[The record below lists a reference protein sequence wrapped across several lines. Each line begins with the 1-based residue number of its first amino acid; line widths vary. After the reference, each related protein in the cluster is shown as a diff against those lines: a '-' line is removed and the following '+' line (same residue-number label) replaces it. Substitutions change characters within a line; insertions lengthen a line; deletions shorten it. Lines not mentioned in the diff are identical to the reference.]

1 MRTLHLI
8 SHTHWDREW
17 YQTFQQFRLKL
28 VHLVDGLLE
37 ILDTDP
43 LYLHFMLDGQTIV
56 VDDYLQIRPERE
68 TDLRKYIQNGRILI
82 GPWYILPDEFLVSPE
97 ATIRNLLEG
106 ERDARRFGSKMQVG
120 YIPDPFGH
128 IGQMPQILH
137 GFGIETACLWRGVG
151 DQPNEFWW
159 AAPDGTRVL
168 MGFLQQGYSNAG
180 GVLNSGVDGFVRDV
194 RRLRDQLVTHTSGTD
209 ILLMN
214 GTDHQEAT
222 PATSAAVAYASGKLD
237 GDTLVHSTLP
247 DYFKQVQDKMDL
259 GNFPVVSGE
268 LRSCK
273 NAPLLPGVLSA
284 RMWIKQRNQ
293 ACETLLEKWVEPF
306 STWVQVNAVDHI
318 PPEGLSDLQ
327 GVLRDPQGVLREA
340 WRILMQCHPHDSICG
355 CSIDQVH
362 EEMRPRF
369 DQVEQIGEEI
379 TAQSLQVL
387 AGMVATQASGSLEPS
402 TISSA
407 VVVFNPSTATRSD
420 LVSTELKVLPENG
433 EFELVD
439 EKGEP
444 VPFQKVG
451 MGSGVL
457 YNMRMDRNAFRV
469 AVEMIS
475 PGTGP
480 EGMRFLEMKVTHEN
494 AQPQID
500 PPKDVQVELRVSS
513 VGDPDLKAW
522 NCSRQELAE
531 LLENPAIK
539 NYHILVKGN
548 PTSQV
553 RIAARD
559 VPGQGYRAYWVRG
572 KARVEQKPAQMNP
585 LVRALMP
592 LVTRLAVNP
601 AVQRLVQRFV
611 PDPATRPPYKIENE
625 FFTVEVQPDGS
636 VDVLDKRNGVLCH
649 GQNRFVD
656 GGDRGDTYNYS
667 KPEVDQ
673 PAAVRLKG
681 VRVEHGT
688 IQQTME
694 LRLEM
699 DVPEGLSVDRKA
711 RSPKKIPLV
720 LTSRV
725 TLSAGVERIEFHT
738 TVDNSARDHRLRVHF
753 AAACAASAVDYDGH
767 FEIVR
772 RALDL
777 PAFDENWAEQP
788 RPEVPQRAF
797 TAISDGKSSLL
808 VANRGLPEVEV
819 LKRAD
824 GNSEVALTLLRC
836 VGWLSRGDFPERKGP
851 AGPIIET
858 PAAQMIGHWSFDY
871 ALVPFVE
878 AGRMQAI
885 EQAYAFEVSLRAVS
899 TTLHEGALPA
909 QGSFIEVDS
918 KEFIISAVKLSE
930 DKRGMVVRGYN
941 ISGKPITVRLKAFFN
956 FKSVKRVNLNEVQLE
971 SLIPSANNEIALVV
985 KAYEIVT
992 VLFTFME

>member
-1 MRTLHLI
+1 
-8 SHTHWDREW
+8 
-17 YQTFQQFRLKL
+17 
-28 VHLVDGLLE
+28 
-37 ILDTDP
+37 
-43 LYLHFMLDGQTIV
+43 
-56 VDDYLQIRPERE
+56 
-68 TDLRKYIQNGRILI
+68 
-82 GPWYILPDEFLVSPE
+82 
-97 ATIRNLLEG
+97 
-106 ERDARRFGSKMQVG
+106 
-120 YIPDPFGH
+120 
-128 IGQMPQILH
+128 
-137 GFGIETACLWRGVG
+137 
-151 DQPNEFWW
+151 
-159 AAPDGTRVL
+159 
-168 MGFLQQGYSNAG
+168 
-180 GVLNSGVDGFVRDV
+180 
-194 RRLRDQLVTHTSGTD
+194 
-209 ILLMN
+209 
-214 GTDHQEAT
+214 
-222 PATSAAVAYASGKLD
+222 
-237 GDTLVHSTLP
+237 
-247 DYFKQVQDKMDL
+247 
-259 GNFPVVSGE
+259 
-268 LRSCK
+268 
-273 NAPLLPGVLSA
+273 
-284 RMWIKQRNQ
+284 
-293 ACETLLEKWVEPF
+293 
-306 STWVQVNAVDHI
+306 
-318 PPEGLSDLQ
+318 
-327 GVLRDPQGVLREA
+327 VLREA

-369 DQVEQIGEEI
+369 DQVEQIGEVI
-379 TAQSLQVL
+379 VAQSLEAL
-387 AGMVATQASGSLEPS
+387 AGVVATQASGSLDPS
-402 TISSA
+402 QISSA
-407 VVVFNPSTATRSD
+407 VVVFNPSAAVRND

-439 EKGEP
+439 EKGEA
-444 VPFQKVG
+444 VPFQKAG

-457 YNMRMDRNAFRV
+457 YNMRMDRNEFRV

-480 EGMRFLEMKVTHEN
+480 EGMRFLEMKVVHED

-500 PPKDVQVELRVSS
+500 RPKEVQVELRVSS

-522 NCSRQELAE
+522 NRSRQELAE
-531 LLENPAIK
+531 LLENPAIE
-539 NYHILVKGN
+539 NYHILVRGN

-559 VPGQGYRAYWVRG
+559 VPGLGYRAYWVRG
-572 KARVEQKPAQMNP
+572 KTRVEQEPAQMNP

-592 LVTRLAVNP
+592 LATRLAGNP
-601 AVQRLVQRFV
+601 AVQRLIHSLV

-625 FFTVEVQPDGS
+625 FFTVEARPNGS
-636 VDVLDKRNGVLCH
+636 VDVLDKYSGVMYR

-667 KPEVDQ
+667 KPEVD
-673 PAAVRLKG
+673 PAATVWLKG
-681 VRVEHGT
+681 AQVEHGT

-699 DVPEGLSVDRKA
+699 DVPEKLSADRKA

-725 TLSAGVERIEFHT
+725 TLSVGVERVEFHT
-738 TVDNSARDHRLRVHF
+738 EVDNSARDHRLRVHF
-753 AAACAASAVDYDGH
+753 AAQCTASAVDYDGH

-772 RALDL
+772 RAPDL

-797 TAISDGKSSLL
+797 TAISDGKNGLL

-851 AGPIIET
+851 AGPVIET

-885 EQAYAFEVSLRAVS
+885 QQVNAFEASLRAVS
-899 TTLHEGALPA
+899 TTLHEGTLPA
-909 QGSFIEVDS
+909 QGSFIKTDS

-941 ISGKPITVRLKAFFN
+941 ITGKPITVQLKVFLN
-956 FKSVKRVNLNEVQLE
+956 FKTVIRVNLNEERLE
-971 SLIPSANNEIALVV
+971 SLIPSANNEITLDV

-992 VLFTFME
+992 VLFTFLE